1 MQEILEL
8 FVIGVFLTIIAFL
21 IFVIFWWLTVTPY
34 TNYQLNKKT
43 NKIQWRCEETYDSR
57 NNFRNGETD
66 NHICNLSYRVLPS
79 EVNKFI
85 RIYGDNPW
93 CKTFTHLKFKNEKEF
108 KNFVKDFQTIN
119 DIKRYLNKE
128 DGILW
133 YEP

>member
-8 FVIGVFLTIIAFL
+8 FVVGVFLTIIAFL

-79 EVNKFI
+79 EVNKFT

>member
-43 NKIQWRCEETYDSR
+43 NKIQWRCEETYVSR

>member
-66 NHICNLSYRVLPS
+66 NHICNLSYRVIPS

>member
-43 NKIQWRCEETYDSR
+43 NKIQWRCKETYDSR

-79 EVNKFI
+79 EVNKFT
-85 RIYGDNPW
+85 RIYGDNDW
-93 CKTFTHLKFKNEKEF
+93 YKTFTHLKFKNEKEF

-119 DIKRYLNKE
+119 DIKRYINKE

>member
-79 EVNKFI
+79 EVNKFT
-85 RIYGDNPW
+85 RIYGDNDW
-93 CKTFTHLKFKNEKEF
+93 YKTFTHLKFKSEKEF

-119 DIKRYLNKE
+119 DIKRYINKE